1 MLNLFCIIL
10 YTTFWPNHLLEA
22 HKCPYLQNSIQVRCR
37 NTEAVTKSMLKHGSC
52 YANPRTHMLKHGAAT
67 QSKDAYA
74 ETRSSCMVRG
84 RRCWNRAI
92 TKIRTDAETQWD
104 CHDAETQ
111 TPTVS
116 SQGAQFTWLKQ
127 PVNCDAETASAAMKR
142 SRYTSCNSDALFSL
156 CISIRLHE
164 NRIPYADL
172 ERRSELA

>member
-1 MLNLFCIIL
+1 MHM
-10 YTTFWPNHLLEA
+10 PKHEA
-22 HKCPYLQNSIQVRCR
+22 
-37 NTEAVTKSMLKHGSC
+37 
-52 YANPRTHMLKHGAAT
+52 AAWF
-67 QSKDAYA
+67 
-74 ETRSSCMVRG
+74 EVE
-84 RRCWNRAI
+84 
-92 TKIRTDAETQWD
+92 DAETELSLRSEQMLRHSGD
-104 CHDAETQ
+104 CHDAETR